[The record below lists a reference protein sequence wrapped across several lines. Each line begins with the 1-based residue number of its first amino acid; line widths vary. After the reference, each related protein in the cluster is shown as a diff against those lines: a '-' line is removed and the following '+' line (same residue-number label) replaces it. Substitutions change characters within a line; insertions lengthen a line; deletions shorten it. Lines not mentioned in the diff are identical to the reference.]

1 MTTTTRSHKHW
12 TDKGGHV
19 TGAAE
24 GDGMNAPNKGAMALE
39 TRTEAGQLS
48 LEAVHSSRRA
58 PFNLIDAMLLADTNR
73 AKALASLA
81 FSAAS

>member
-1 MTTTTRSHKHW
+1 
-12 TDKGGHV
+12 
-19 TGAAE
+19 
-24 GDGMNAPNKGAMALE
+24 MNASNKGAMALE
-39 TRTEAGQLS
+39 PGTQSGQPS

-58 PFNLIDAMLLADTNR
+58 PVNLIDTTLLSVKNS

>member
-1 MTTTTRSHKHW
+1 
-12 TDKGGHV
+12 
-19 TGAAE
+19 
-24 GDGMNAPNKGAMALE
+24 MNAPNKGAMALE

-58 PFNLIDAMLLADTNR
+58 PFNLIDAMLLSVTNR
-73 AKALASLA
+73 AKALVSLS

>member
-1 MTTTTRSHKHW
+1 
-12 TDKGGHV
+12 
-19 TGAAE
+19 
-24 GDGMNAPNKGAMALE
+24 MNAPNKGPIALE
-39 TRTEAGQLS
+39 TRTEAGQLR

-58 PFNLIDAMLLADTNR
+58 PGNLIDVTMLAVTNG